1 MALYVY
7 VKALPRAESTV
18 VRERIAIAST
28 IRFLPYL
35 SIMGGLVLLAA
46 ILLPILSYRMMVFS
60 KNTTKL
66 ITPLSDRALA
76 EARGFINPLAPAV
89 LSAQDNKEQAQPE
102 MNSEVDYNLI
112 SNWFPTASFPGLQTS
127 KITNYTISIPKL
139 KISDAMVT
147 IGGVKIKENLIQYPS
162 TALPGEYGNTVIF
175 GHSVLPMFY
184 NPKNYESIFSLLPTL
199 EKGDKV
205 YIYFDGIEYAYQ
217 VEDYFEVKP
226 EEVQVL
232 EQRFNEQILSLI
244 TCVPPGT
251 YSRRGVIRA
260 RLIKI

>member
-1 MALYVY
+1 MALYIY
-7 VKALPRAESTV
+7 VKALPETRPTV
-18 VRERIAIAST
+18 VRDKAVVVST

-46 ILLPILSYRMMVFS
+46 ILLPMLSYKVMVFS

-76 EARGFINPLAPAV
+76 EARGFINPLAPTV
-89 LSAQDNKEQAQPE
+89 LSAQDNKGQAQPE
-102 MNSEVDYNLI
+102 IDSEVDYNLI
-112 SNWFPTASFPGLQTS
+112 SNWFPSATLPGLQTS
-127 KITNYTISIPKL
+127 KITNYTLSIPKL

-147 IGGVKIKENLIQYPS
+147 IGGVKIKDNLIQYPS

-226 EEVQVL
+226 EDVQVL

-251 YSRRGVIRA
+251 YWK
-260 RLIKI
+260 RLVVMAKMAKF